1 MKEMTMLQIKTE
13 KDVSVYLRERSYG
26 NYDGRMWSSMSE
38 YTQYLEGTHSY
49 NYLVSIALQ
58 NSGLISTVMDIR
70 NVATTAYHLPYF
82 TSMQEH
88 RYDIQ
93 KSDTAYFGDGTE
105 YSLYFYSYD
114 GFGGKI
120 KDLLGDY
127 SDEELAYRAF
137 VYENYLTIDDETLS
151 YMNGLIAENG
161 FYKDDLKIISR
172 VAKYIQNSAA
182 YNLEYDRGL
191 DGEDNIVIAFLDT
204 YKEGICQHY
213 ASAATL
219 LFRALGIPAR
229 YTVGYMGQG
238 KTGVWS
244 DVTNKMAHAW
254 VEVYID
260 TIGWI
265 PVEVTGS
272 DNSGGGGGGGAMV
285 KELTIRPADVF
296 LKYDGTNT
304 VLKPGYEVVGL
315 EELLEKGYT
324 YDVTVSGERSRPGIT
339 PSVIE
344 SFSLYDAN
352 GVEVTDNFK
361 ISFTTGKIQIYLEE
375 LFITTGSFEKI
386 YDGTPLTNTACKL
399 TGETLYGH
407 TVTKVE
413 TAGSLTD
420 AGKTYNG
427 YVLVIT
433 DDGGNDITDYY
444 KVNATYGILEVKQ
457 REIHIIANSATKEF
471 DGTPLED
478 AGYTIVGEIAEGDYL
493 EVVIKGSQTSIGK
506 RENAVISID
515 LTDVDD
521 KNKLLNYKITHENGV
536 LFVMPP
542 MN

>member
-1 MKEMTMLQIKTE
+1 MAAK
-13 KDVSVYLRERSYG
+13 
-26 NYDGRMWSSMSE
+26 
-38 YTQYLEGTHSY
+38 
-49 NYLVSIALQ
+49 A
-58 NSGLISTVMDIR
+58 
-70 NVATTAYHLPYF
+70 A
-82 TSMQEH
+82 
-88 RYDIQ
+88 
-93 KSDTAYFGDGTE
+93 E

-182 YNLEYDRGL
+182 YNLNYDRGL

-272 DNSGGGGGGGAMV
+272 DNSGGGGGGAMV

-304 VLKPGYEVVGL
+304 VLKPGYGLVGL
-315 EELLEKGYT
+315 EDLLEKGYT

-375 LFITTGSFEKI
+375 LFITTGSSEKI